1 MKREIIFSGS
11 AGTGY
16 GGRGYGSNDTGGHG
30 GHGSNDTGG
39 QGRVR
44 GYGTERVR
52 RRECFAQNAFS
63 LFDALWDSEFPINDS
78 PLLSFSGYSTPQF
91 PPADI
96 EFDRETKDMYF
107 TFALAGYKPEEIDV
121 KFEENY
127 LVLSSEIITEKKDE
141 SKAFYKKGIK
151 KTSFSVKY
159 AVPVTKYNTE
169 ETEAS
174 FSDGLLK
181 IKIPAKEEI
190 KPKQIKI
197 KTK

>member
-1 MKREIIFSGS
+1 MERELIFSGS
-11 AGTGY
+11 AGTRYGRRGY
-16 GGRGYGSNDTGGHG
+16 GGNDAGGHGNAVVADVGGRGRAHGYGS
-30 GHGSNDTGG
+30 
-39 QGRVR
+39 
-44 GYGTERVR
+44 ERVR
-52 RRECFAQNAFS
+52 RGECFAQNAFS
-63 LFDALWDSEFPINDS
+63 LFDALWDSEFSITDS

-91 PPADI
+91 PPSDI
-96 EFDRETKDMYF
+96 EFDKETKDMYF

-141 SKAFYKKGIK
+141 NKAFYKKGIK

-181 IKIPAKEEI
+181 IKIPAREEI

>member
-1 MKREIIFSGS
+1 MERELIFSGS

-16 GGRGYGSNDTGGHG
+16 GGREKAGGNGNDGVR
-30 GHGSNDTGG
+30 DTGG

-44 GYGTERVR
+44 GYGLERVKR
-52 RRECFAQNAFS
+52 GECFAQNAFS
-63 LFDALWDSEFPINDS
+63 LFDALWNSEIPINDS
-78 PLLSFSGYSTPQF
+78 PLLSFSGYSIPQF

-96 EFDRETKDMYF
+96 EFDKETKDMYF